1 MKFDLCFADTLRG
14 KAVFDKSL
22 LERAGR
28 RALASCIMSKILPTA
43 GGTSGLNLINLV
55 CAGAVKFTGSRAARN
70 RIKFYVATLQG
81 LNLRRRVKFR
91 QTTL

>member
-1 MKFDLCFADTLRG
+1 MARVKFDLCFADTLRG

-43 GGTSGLNLINLV
+43 GGTSGLNLINFV
-55 CAGAVKFTGSRAARN
+55 RAGAVKFSRLA
-70 RIKFYVATLQG
+70 QG
-81 LNLRRRVKFR
+81 EKPDKILRRDVARFKFT
-91 QTTL
+91 QAG